1 MTFTEAYVQ
10 YYPFVSSVCKR
21 YFADSSSAEDAAQ
34 DTMYKLLRHWDELD
48 EKDSLYAWL
57 KTAAHCSSVDIL
69 RKQKREIPFAEV
81 YPPENPDEEPGNLLL
96 EEAKE
101 IVKSFAP
108 MYQEIFRLSF
118 VCGYTGSQIAKILS
132 LPLPTVKTR
141 IRACTQKLKAALV

>member
-21 YFADSSSAEDAAQ
+21 YFAEPSSAEDAAQ
-34 DTMYKLLRHWDELD
+34 DTMYKLLKHWDELD

-81 YPPENPDEEPGNLLL
+81 YPPENPDEEPGKLLM

-101 IVKSFAP
+101 IAKTFSP

-118 VCGYTGSQIAKILS
+118 VCGYTGSQIAELLS